1 MAAKDSQLS
10 ELHSMLTELLL
21 QDIRMCLEENIPM
34 PASDKAVI
42 IKFLK
47 DNNVTAEP
55 DVEAMQALR
64 NEFDE
69 KFAETK
75 VARLKRGKELI
86 QQTQEGVD
94 DIVQGLVN

>member
-1 MAAKDSQLS
+1 
-10 ELHSMLTELLL
+10 
-21 QDIRMCLEENIPM
+21 M

-69 KFAETK
+69 KFAEAK